1 MIRSSTACA
10 FALFTL
16 QSVALLGCTEP
27 SGTGGTID
35 APAPAAV
42 EPGGAPAQ
50 PGEEAPA
57 DAAEGQDSASQ
68 DTVLATGDPAAVDEA
83 GGEAGVEAGE
93 VAENDEAKPD
103 EPVIPDEPYR
113 VLIVGSSL
121 AATGFGA
128 VLEDMLDANPN
139 IVCYR
144 KAKSASGLSRP
155 DFYDWFDQGKRQVE
169 FRKPD
174 LVIVVM
180 GANDGQDIPPWK
192 GSSRIHWGDDE
203 WPGAYRGRV
212 DDFLASVMTQVE
224 GEDEGARVLWLGL
237 PQVSSPSLERKLK
250 IIREVHQ
257 EGVGALGDDGVYLD
271 TTQYLVDDNGQL
283 LRTAKVKGKQHE
295 LRSEDGVHFTMPGC
309 EYLAAKI
316 YPEILGALGLP
327 AEPAE

>member
-10 FALFTL
+10 LALFTL
-16 QSVALLGCTEP
+16 QTVALLGCTEP

-35 APAPAAV
+35 APAPAV
-42 EPGGAPAQ
+42 EPQADPAQ
-50 PGEEAPA
+50 PTVEPVAEDPA
-57 DAAEGQDSASQ
+57 
-68 DTVLATGDPAAVDEA
+68 VLATGDAAAAEDGA
-83 GGEAGVEAGE
+83 GAEAGE
-93 VAENDEAKPD
+93 VAAAEDESEAKPD
-103 EPVIPDEPYR
+103 EPAAPAEPRR

-128 VLEDMLDANPN
+128 VLEDMLDANPD

-180 GANDGQDIPPWK
+180 GANDGQDIPSWK

-203 WPGAYRGRV
+203 WPAAYRGRV
-212 DDFLASVMTQVE
+212 DEFLASVMTPVE
-224 GEDEGARVLWLGL
+224 GADEGADVLWLGL

-250 IIREVHQ
+250 IIREIHQ
-257 EGVGALGDDGVYLD
+257 QSVAALGADGVYLD

-316 YPEILGALGLP
+316 YPEILQTLGLP